1 MNGRRITTDPNAS
14 SSDPSLPGF
23 LARPAGSPV
32 YHGFVVVPETCIDGW
47 CLGVIT
53 EFEDPAGC
61 TGGDAFVIAPDGS
74 RAGLV
79 WEVGGEPLQEIMA
92 PDSERWGVY
101 AIWFPS
107 PTRTVQDLVNNF
119 RFVLP
124 QLKEA
129 YARVRNSLSSNTSLE
144 RTRGR

>member
-1 MNGRRITTDPNAS
+1 MSGRRITTDPDAP
-14 SSDPSLPGF
+14 SSDPSLPAF
-23 LARPAGSPV
+23 LSRPPGSPV
-32 YHGFVVVPETCIDGW
+32 YHGFVVVLETCTEGW
-47 CLGVIT
+47 CLGSIT

-79 WEVGGEPLQEIMA
+79 WEVGNEPLQEIMA

-107 PTRTVQDLVNNF
+107 PTRTIQDLVNNF

-129 YARVRNSLSSNTSLE
+129 YARA
-144 RTRGR
+144 RT

>member
-1 MNGRRITTDPNAS
+1 MSGGRLTTDPGAS
-14 SSDPSLPGF
+14 L
-23 LARPAGSPV
+23 V
-32 YHGFVVVPETCIDGW
+32 YHGFVVVPETCTEGW
-47 CLGVIT
+47 CLGTIT

-79 WEVGGEPLQEIMA
+79 WEVGVEPLQEIMA

-107 PTRTVQDLVNNF
+107 PTRTVQDLANNF

-129 YARVRNSLSSNTSLE
+129 YARVRK
-144 RTRGR
+144 